1 MEDCCKHK
9 QRTEEEIRNLT
20 SRLNRIEGQI
30 RGIAKMIEDD
40 RYCVEIITQVS
51 SVQAALNSFNKKL
64 LEAHIK
70 SCVVDDIKSGKED
83 TVDELCQLLQKTMK

>member
-40 RYCVEIITQVS
+40 RYCVDIITQVS